1 MNQMKYKL
9 DKSSH
14 AVFSLYYH
22 LVLVTKYRRPV
33 LETEQIRE
41 RLKEIFWSLQD
52 NLGIEIVSQEPNKDH
67 IHVLFKAT
75 PKTNLVRVV
84 NVLKGVSSR
93 YLRKEFPEIRK
104 QLWGKSFWSDS
115 YFLATTGQVS
125 LDVLKRYVESQGG
138 NCAD

>member
-1 MNQMKYKL
+1 MRYKL
-9 DKSSH
+9 GKSSH
-14 AVFSLYYH
+14 AVFSLHYH
-22 LVLVTKYRRPV
+22 LILVTKNRRPA

-52 NLGIEIVSQEPNKDH
+52 KLGIEIVSQEPNRDH
-67 IHVLFKAT
+67 VHVLFKAT
-75 PKTNLVRVV
+75 PKTDLVRVV

-125 LDVLKRYVESQGG
+125 LDILKKYVESQGG
-138 NCAD
+138 NNDKL